1 MRRFDGRLRRL
12 EAARPGPC
20 EGLYRLEIVRVRRG
34 CEDKLPPP
42 DDHCLLCGT
51 RHPPAPGAD
60 GRLPIRR
67 VILSIPDAC
76 EDAPIPECGWRP
88 EIMRGEGG

>member
-34 CEDKLPPP
+34 SEDKLPPP
-42 DDHCLLCGT
+42 DDHCLLCNE
-51 RHPPAPGAD
+51 RHEPAPRAD
-60 GRLPIRR
+60 GRPLIRR
-67 VILSIPDAC
+67 VILSIPDAT
-76 EDAPIPECGWRP
+76 EDVSIPP
-88 EIMRGEGG
+88 